1 MINKIHNMD
10 CIEGL
15 KLLPDKSIDCIVTS
29 PPYWKGFEYEAYFN
43 SYKQY
48 LDWCEAWLTECKR
61 VLKPNGTF
69 YLNVINDSE
78 ITIRAFELMEIA
90 TRKIMFKLHDTI
102 IWYRYNQQPANTSR
116 QLTNQCEYIF
126 MLRHTSANID
136 LHKAEA
142 YEKNPHIFE
151 TKNLGNVWK
160 IPFNSG
166 KRNASGFGRKE
177 TKSKWGHSG
186 FPLEL
191 PETCIL
197 LSTNEGDTVLDMFMG
212 SGTTAA
218 ACVKNNRNYIGFEIS
233 EEYCEIARSR
243 IDETEQMLAE
253 KAVAKGKP
261 CTDSADCSTCEL
273 LTGCEKARG
282 GVACSRYTLRK

>member
-1 MINKIHNMD
+1 MIAQGLELNKIYNMD
-10 CIEGL
+10 CIEGMRM
-15 KLLPDKSIDCIVTS
+15 LPDQSVDVIVTS

-48 LDWCEAWLTECKR
+48 LDWCKVWMNECKR

-78 ITIRAFELMEIA
+78 ITIRAFELMEMA
-90 TRKIMFKLHDTI
+90 TREMMFKLHDTI
-102 IWYRYNQQPANTSR
+102 IWYRYNQQPANTTR

-126 MLRHTSANID
+126 MLRHTSANVE
-136 LHKAEA
+136 LNKADA
-142 YEKNPHIFE
+142 YDKNPHIFE

-166 KRNASGFGRKE
+166 KRSVSSFGRKE

-197 LSTNEGDTVLDMFMG
+197 LSSKEGDVVLDMFMG
-212 SGTTAA
+212 SGTTAV
-218 ACVKNNRNYIGFEIS
+218 ACVKNNRNYIGFELS
-233 EEYCEIARSR
+233 KEYCEIAEQR
-243 IDETEQMLAE
+243 IAE
-253 KAVAKGKP
+253 SKGGAK
-261 CTDSADCSTCEL
+261 E
-273 LTGCEKARG
+273 
-282 GVACSRYTLRK
+282 